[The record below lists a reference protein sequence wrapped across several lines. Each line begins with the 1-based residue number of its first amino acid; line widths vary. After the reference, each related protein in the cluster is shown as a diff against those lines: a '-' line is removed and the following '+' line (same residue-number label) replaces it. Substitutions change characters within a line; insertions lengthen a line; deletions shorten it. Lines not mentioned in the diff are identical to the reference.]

1 MKKWIFIV
9 EITDRWRMNEMEKK
23 KEQVKIMKIIK
34 VKERIIENEKRFVQN
49 KYQEKN
55 LSKKIK
61 KKVTQSEVEKKE
73 NKRSE
78 R

>member
-1 MKKWIFIV
+1 
-9 EITDRWRMNEMEKK
+9 MNEMEKK